1 MGAFYGIVE
10 LTALVAAANVL
21 DGSPASAVCSVFDR
35 HPCMPSVCSVFHR
48 RPCIPDI
55 IYPFGQDL
63 QLTIY
68 SAPAAEQ
75 RANSVDLNKP
85 VDMNEPD
92 DSHHKLN
99 TVRAMFHA
107 LRACWVPPAEDEAR
121 AGMQMTVRFAF
132 KRSGEIIAAPHVT
145 YASPGV
151 PPETRDI
158 YLNAITA
165 ALQRCTP
172 LQFTE
177 GLGGAITGR
186 PIAIRFVDSRTLQGR
201 TNDPD

>member
-1 MGAFYGIVE
+1 MRAFYRIVE

-35 HPCMPSVCSVFHR
+35 HPCMPSVCSVFRR

-68 SAPAAEQ
+68 SAAAAEQ
-75 RANSVDLNKP
+75 RANSVDPSKP

-92 DSHHKLN
+92 DSHHKLD
-99 TVRAMFHA
+99 TVRGMFHA

-121 AGMQMTVRFAF
+121 AGMQMTVRLAF
-132 KRSGEIIAAPHVT
+132 KRSGEIIAAPRVT

-186 PIAIRFVDSRTLQGR
+186 PIAIRFVDNRTLQGR